1 MEKRFLSIEGKDFY
15 TDEPVKATELF
26 ADNMTLV
33 NVWASWC
40 TTCRKEH
47 EMIMSIAK
55 NTELQLIGINY
66 KDTRIRWRK
75 ILGSYG

>member
-1 MEKRFLSIEGKDFY
+1 MNFY

-26 ADNMTLV
+26 KDKMTLV

-40 TTCRKEH
+40 TTCKKEH

-66 KDTRIRWRK
+66 KDTRIDGAK
-75 ILGSYG
+75 IFRSYGQSI